1 MMEVR
6 GVLMSWETL
15 VMSSVFIRS
24 LRIRCSTAA
33 AMPWAMWFRSSPWDL
48 KSSTMPLVST

>member
-1 MMEVR
+1 
-6 GVLMSWETL
+6 MSWDTL

-24 LRIRCSTAA
+24 LRIRWSTAA

-48 KSSTMPLVST
+48 KSSTIRLVST